1 MLLRSP
7 RPMSPAAVSASGD
20 FVTGTLSPVRAASSA
35 RRLALSSTRA
45 SAGTASP
52 ASSTSTSPATSS
64 SLGTV
69 TSFPPRRT
77 RLCAALSSF
86 RAAMACSALL
96 SWYTPSTALM
106 MTTMRMMMTSAKLSC
121 AYALVMAEISAAAS
135 STRIIGSASCWK
147 KRFTS
152 DGFGGSVSTLRPS
165 RARRAAACS
174 GVRPSGVLSSAC
186 RVSDGGC
193 R

>member
-1 MLLRSP
+1 
-7 RPMSPAAVSASGD
+7 
-20 FVTGTLSPVRAASSA
+20 
-35 RRLALSSTRA
+35 
-45 SAGTASP
+45 
-52 ASSTSTSPATSS
+52 
-64 SLGTV
+64 
-69 TSFPPRRT
+69 
-77 RLCAALSSF
+77 
-86 RAAMACSALL
+86 MACSALL

-106 MTTMRMMMTSAKLSC
+106 MTTMRMMITSAKLSC

-135 STRIIGSASCWK
+135 STRIMGSASCWK